1 MQRLQK
7 ANRDLRLE
15 LEAQKRNQ
23 EEAREVELRRRVDL
37 LAQQAQLLVT
47 GDATALAQAHLEQ
60 DHRRFTELQADWQRQ
75 AASLRSQLS
84 ASELQRKAAESHLTQ
99 LRQELQGSC
108 AVRQEAD
115 GLREQLQ
122 EATAQLRAYEEA
134 QAEKEARLQKHLMLL
149 QASQDRERRSLTASL
164 AEVEE
169 RSQALQERL
178 DVAEEQIGKLSQN
191 QTWARE
197 VEVAQDQLQEEL
209 ARTMSA
215 VERLQEE
222 RGQLERRCGELQG
235 QLSEADGEVCRLK
248 SRLKADETHYY
259 NLEHSY
265 EKACEELQL
274 ALGKVRE
281 RESET
286 QEMREGYECLLDTKE
301 QELSEALLKMEV
313 LGNSLEETE
322 VKLSDVLKACTCA
335 SPPPVEEVGSKGE
348 EQLLIRNPSAQ
359 QDLLSTGDDPERFLS
374 VIQLL
379 EAKLYTTEEKLRGI
393 MQRLE
398 EQQSHTTTCQDPPR
412 LCSQLTRSRAT
423 AQHLSLLLHSRA
435 KRSQRFA
442 SATEQRS
449 ARLLRRFRAALSVV
463 QACRET
469 LEVAPAGTAPVL
481 DQQLAAVAAC
491 LHQGEREAEEQRQE
505 SLDAIKDEGKI
516 LKDEELSAAEGDRSR
531 LTEHVSNGQNDPSV
545 CECLAR
551 ELFVVEQLMSFL
563 QSQNAGVELCLV
575 SREAGDGDIAHRYQ
589 SVVAKRIA
597 LAAQSGSDTPLNK
610 AIGKVCAEAEL
621 IYGTLTLQQQ
631 YGSVIGEKTR
641 ETEGPSRSLADVNP
655 PELAPYDHDGGGGK
669 ENCDVTKGE
678 ADKCPDW
685 LERVRSQ
692 LQRRS
697 QILRQL
703 IQEICDSDQCC
714 LEDAWESCSAA
725 DLNATLEEA
734 KLIYLCERLCVE
746 RHQSE
751 TGCTE
756 RGLVFKD
763 EWEALSCTMHQLQE
777 DNSALRDELECAGK
791 TIVSVEARKQRLLR
805 DIENIQDF
813 QDKQMKK
820 LEAEFQEKLRKLQQI
835 HEEEMRHLHDHFTKS
850 SVSRDKQASSAK
862 GQAAIGDY
870 EGNETGAFKKEIC
883 QPEVMPFAFL
893 SLVTLQQWAK
903 SYKQKNV
910 QKNVLTYVICK

>member
-1 MQRLQK
+1 MEQALAFQRLQK
-7 ANRDLRLE
+7 TNHDLRLE
-15 LEAQKRNQ
+15 LDAQKRNQ
-23 EEAREVELRRRVDL
+23 EEAKEAELRRRVDL

-60 DHRRFTELQADWQRQ
+60 DHRRFAELRAEWERQ

-84 ASELQRKAAESHLTQ
+84 ASELQRQEAESHLTQ
-99 LRQELQGSC
+99 LRRELQGSH

-115 GLREQLQ
+115 SLREALR
-122 EATAQLRAYEEA
+122 EATCQLCAYEEA

-164 AEVEE
+164 AEADE

-178 DVAEEQIGKLSQN
+178 DVAEEQVGKLSQT
-191 QTWARE
+191 QMWARE
-197 VEVAQDQLQEEL
+197 VEVAQEQVQEEL
-209 ARTMSA
+209 ARTVSA
-215 VERLQEE
+215 VESLQEE
-222 RGQLERRCGELQG
+222 RGQLELRCGELQG
-235 QLSEADGEVCRLK
+235 QLSEADGEVSRLQ

-265 EKACEELQL
+265 EKTCEELQL

-281 RESET
+281 KESET
-286 QEMREGYECLLDTKE
+286 EEMREGYECLLDTKE

-322 VKLSDVLKACTCA
+322 VKLSEVLKACTCA
-335 SPPPVEEVGSKGE
+335 SPPPTEEGAGSKGG
-348 EQLLIRNPSAQ
+348 EQQFIRNPWTH

-379 EAKLYTTEEKLRGI
+379 ETKLYATEEKLRDI

-398 EQQSHTTTCQDPPR
+398 EQQSHAATCQDPPR

-442 SATEQRS
+442 RAAEQCS
-449 ARLLRRFRAALSVV
+449 ARLLGRFRAALSVV
-463 QACRET
+463 QACQET
-469 LEVAPAGTAPVL
+469 LQAAPDGGAPVL
-481 DQQLAAVAAC
+481 DRQLAAVAAC
-491 LHQGEREAEEQRQE
+491 LQQGEREAEEQRRE
-505 SLDAIKDEGKI
+505 SHDAVKEEDKI
-516 LKDEELSAAEGDRSR
+516 LNDEDLSAAEGGESR
-531 LTEHVSNGQNDPSV
+531 LTQHFSDEENDLSV
-545 CECLAR
+545 GECLAR

-563 QSQNAGVELCLV
+563 QSQNAGAELSLV

-589 SVVAKRIA
+589 SVVGKRIA
-597 LAAQSGSDTPLNK
+597 LAAQSGSDARLHK

-621 IYGTLTLQQQ
+621 IYGALRLQQQ
-631 YGSVIGEKTR
+631 YGSMTGEKTR
-641 ETEGPSRSLADVNP
+641 ETEDQSRSLADVNP
-655 PELAPYDHDGGGGK
+655 PELAPYDHDGGGK

-685 LERVRSQ
+685 LERLRSK

-703 IQEICDSDQCC
+703 IQEICDSDPGEERCR
-714 LEDAWESCSAA
+714 LDDAWENDSAA
-725 DLNATLEEA
+725 MLEEA
-734 KLIYLCERLCVE
+734 KLIYLCERLCLE

-751 TGCTE
+751 IGCKE
-756 RGLVFKD
+756 RGLVF
-763 EWEALSCTMHQLQE
+763 EEEREALSCTVHQLQE

-813 QDKQMKK
+813 HEKHMKK
-820 LEAEFQEKLRKLQQI
+820 LETEFQEKLGKLQEI
-835 HEEEMRHLHDHFTKS
+835 HEEEMKHLHDHYTKS
-850 SVSRDKQASSAK
+850 SVARDKQTSSAK
-862 GQAAIGDY
+862 GQTAMGDQ
-870 EGNETGAFKKEIC
+870 EWDENGAFKKEIG
-883 QPEVMPFAFL
+883 QPEVTKFLVSYPF
-893 SLVTLQQWAK
+893 TQ
-903 SYKQKNV
+903 N
-910 QKNVLTYVICK
+910 